1 MKELEDGKANATN
14 YKKIIQKSEQVDMNF
29 KLGFI
34 ALFVNT
40 FAESIPMGTNNLV
53 PVRALVE
60 VDDIYKIDWCAYL
73 LYCVKN
79 SKGRWRPDNPKCY
92 YRGPMLLLLLI
103 YCDEIESGGVG
114 VGNLIE
120 QSSNLEHEKNEN
132 QERTEVKADRD
143 EELNKTNISD
153 SDDDKDEGMNTK
165 LVAFLAVKPLQQK
178 FPENEETQEED
189 QDMNVDDR
197 INLGF
202 ENNIGEET
210 IRHPHNPERQIEFE
224 GINVDDK
231 INLALEVNNIDET
244 IGKKNLEDNV
254 ESKNLVEG
262 GKMICGENNREGNI
276 VEKVVGDN
284 IGESSIVTPKHNPK
298 ETGDNSEG
306 NDEDGELEGN
316 EEHILDEKGKKGQN
330 VNERGKRKVINPD
343 IFRSP
348 FVNRVI
354 DLSEKVSTEQ
364 EIMAQIMFRCVADED
379 PMEMLFETESGDIMD
394 RVHFEGMLPNHKIH
408 PFVIDCWAV
417 VLNFEE
423 ENLRNKKSPPRVFFN
438 TQIMIEKLLDSSIPF
453 VERSRLFDEAVN
465 NYLYDI
471 KRKVDFNSINL
482 QMCFTKFLDN
492 NRRDKVSLF
501 KSMKP
506 KKMKMAWQTTTKT
519 NDDGIFLMRHMEKYM
534 GEKEEKW
541 DVELGEE
548 SVRTSKKIAKLRT
561 FYVSKLANHQIN
573 KQRKLNVVEALE
585 FSKLDKKTR
594 CMLVKEGS
602 EARDNLEMKKV

>member
-1 MKELEDGKANATN
+1 MWIADKLKER
-14 YKKIIQKSEQVDMNF
+14 QSF
-29 KLGFI
+29 
-34 ALFVNT
+34 
-40 FAESIPMGTNNLV
+40 
-53 PVRALVE
+53 
-60 VDDIYKIDWCAYL
+60 
-73 LYCVKN
+73 
-79 SKGRWRPDNPKCY
+79 
-92 YRGPMLLLLLI
+92 
-103 YCDEIESGGVG
+103 EIEADGFG

-120 QSSNLEHEKNEN
+120 QSSNLELEKNEN
-132 QERTEVKADRD
+132 QEYEEKYEKIFNNVSTKKNDMEDIIFHCLSKFPEDNKTKEMIRKFRDISSTTFFSSREKSETIMERTEVKSDRD

-224 GINVDDK
+224 GINVDNK
-231 INLALEVNNIDET
+231 INLALE
-244 IGKKNLEDNV
+244 
-254 ESKNLVEG
+254 
-262 GKMICGENNREGNI
+262 
-276 VEKVVGDN
+276 VVGDN

-330 VNERGKRKVINPD
+330 VNERGKRKVTNPY

-354 DLSEKVSTEQ
+354 DLSEKVSTQQ
-364 EIMAQIMFRCVADED
+364 EIMAQIMFRCIADKD

-394 RVHFEGMLPNHKIH
+394 RVHFEGMRPNHKIH

-423 ENLRNKKSPPRVFFN
+423 ETEKKNHHHVSSS
-438 TQIMIEKLLDSSIPF
+438 TLKL
-453 VERSRLFDEAVN
+453 
-465 NYLYDI
+465 
-471 KRKVDFNSINL
+471 
-482 QMCFTKFLDN
+482 
-492 NRRDKVSLF
+492 
-501 KSMKP
+501 
-506 KKMKMAWQTTTKT
+506 W
-519 NDDGIFLMRHMEKYM
+519 HMEKYM

-573 KQRKLNVVEALE
+573 KQRKLNVTEALE